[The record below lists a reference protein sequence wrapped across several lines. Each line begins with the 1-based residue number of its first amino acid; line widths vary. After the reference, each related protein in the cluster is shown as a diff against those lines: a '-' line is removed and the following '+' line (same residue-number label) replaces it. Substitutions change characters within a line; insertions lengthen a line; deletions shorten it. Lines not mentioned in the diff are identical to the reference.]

1 MPSPLA
7 AIVRDAARRP
17 QCGQR
22 RTGTGRLRPPR
33 ERRQSRSG
41 RLIREIN
48 WGAIRSSG
56 RIAVAAPIA
65 AAAFGIP

>member
-7 AIVRDAARRP
+7 AIVRDAPRRP
-17 QCGQR
+17 QCSCR
-22 RTGTGRLRPPR
+22 HTGTGRRRAPLA
-33 ERRQSRSG
+33 RRQSRSG
-41 RLIREIN
+41 RVMREIS

-56 RIAVAAPIA
+56 RIADAAPIA